1 MAKEKSKKNE
11 EELERRRIGRKE
23 KYKRIKNDPEKYAI
37 ERAKK
42 KGSLLKEEKSIKK
55 ENVKRLADVKFD
67 WTNQKFIKTQQ
78 KVSGGHEEA
87 FLRFINEGSFEN
99 ITEKE

>member
-11 EELERRRIGRKE
+11 EELERRRIGRRE

-42 KGSLLKEEKSIKK
+42 KEAYLKRK
-55 ENVKRLADVKFD
+55 NR
-67 WTNQKFIKTQQ
+67 
-78 KVSGGHEEA
+78 
-87 FLRFINEGSFEN
+87 
-99 ITEKE
+99 